1 MQYRRGQSANIVFG
15 ILISGIGAATLA
27 GCGSSPS
34 SPSGSGGN
42 GGGSTSGTT
51 ITLTSAGAAPSS
63 ITVSPGTRVLF
74 INNDNRQHEMTSNPH
89 PEHTDC
95 QEINQVGFISPG
107 QQKETGN
114 LVIVRTCGYHDHNDP
129 TNTRFQGRIVI
140 Q

>member
-1 MQYRRGQSANIVFG
+1 MHYHRGRFAFIVF
-15 ILISGIGAATLA
+15 ISGIAAGVLA

-42 GGGSTSGTT
+42 GGGSTAGTT
-51 ITLTSAGAAPSS
+51 ITLTSAGASPSS
-63 ITVSPGTRVLF
+63 ITVQPGTRVLF

-95 QEINQVGFISPG
+95 PEINQVGFISPG

-114 LVIVRTCGYHDHNDP
+114 LVTVRTCGYHDHNDP
-129 TNTRFQGRIVI
+129 ANTRFQGRIVI